1 MKSIGDEN
9 DSNEG
14 YTYRKR
20 FLGEKEVPSRAYYG
34 VQTLRAVE
42 NFPITGYRIHPSLI
56 TAMAIVKK
64 RRHLQISILVTWR
77 KTLDMKLRR
86 QRKKLLMEIP

>member
-1 MKSIGDEN
+1 MKSIGDKN

-20 FLGEKEVPSRAYYG
+20 FLGEKKYQVRFYYG

-56 TAMAIVKK
+56 TAMAIVKSGGACEY
-64 RRHLQISILVTWR
+64 RYW
-77 KTLDMKLRR
+77 
-86 QRKKLLMEIP
+86 LLS

>member
-1 MKSIGDEN
+1 MKSIGDKN

-20 FLGEKEVPSRAYYG
+20 FLGEKEVPSVAYYG

-64 RRHLQISILVTWR
+64 RRR
-77 KTLDMKLRR
+77 LR
-86 QRKKLLMEIP
+86 I

>member
-56 TAMAIVKK
+56 TAMAIVKSGGTCK
-64 RRHLQISILVTWR
+64 YRYWLLGERHWT
-77 KTLDMKLRR
+77 
-86 QRKKLLMEIP
+86 